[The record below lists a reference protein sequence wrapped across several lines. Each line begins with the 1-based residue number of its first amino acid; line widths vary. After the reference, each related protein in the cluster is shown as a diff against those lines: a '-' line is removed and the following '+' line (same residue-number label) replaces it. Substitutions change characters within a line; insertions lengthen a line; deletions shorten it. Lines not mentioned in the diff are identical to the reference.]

1 MAKRK
6 ISKRSKPKTNK
17 VIKEITTIEQKKPGY
32 FSKITIIEYI
42 KPLMCPGFISKK
54 MIVGLISVPL
64 IVMIGLILW
73 RIFNYAK

>member
-6 ISKRSKPKTNK
+6 ATKRSGSKSNK
-17 VIKEITTIEQKKPGY
+17 VIKEVTTIEQKKPGY

-54 MIVGLISVPL
+54 MLALLISVPL
-64 IVMIGLILW
+64 IIMIGFVLW
-73 RIFNYAK
+73 RIFNYEK